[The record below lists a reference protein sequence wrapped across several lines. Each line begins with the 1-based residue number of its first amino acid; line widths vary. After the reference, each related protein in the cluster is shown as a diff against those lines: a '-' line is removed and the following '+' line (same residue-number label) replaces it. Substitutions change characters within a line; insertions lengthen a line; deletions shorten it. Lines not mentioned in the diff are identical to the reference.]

1 MLPFA
6 VAIAVLVLTV
16 IASLVGFRLQTL
28 AIFANQDDA
37 SRAAVRGALGLVSMV
52 TAIVLGMVTASA
64 KDTFDAANESVA
76 GMAVDHITL
85 DKILDSYGPE
95 TTAVRDSLKKMLAYR
110 IDRIQGV
117 EAYDVA
123 DLAAVTGMP
132 AVEVLYRMV
141 NELEP
146 ATDFQKDL
154 QFRALDMIGGRVG
167 FGEGNLAQKRW
178 YFTVRPASVPQ
189 IFVVVVMLWLVLEF
203 LCYGIYSP
211 RTGMVVFSILVASI
225 VVASAM
231 FLLLEMEDPIDGY
244 FRVSVEPLERA
255 IELLDR

>member
-1 MLPFA
+1 MFPIL
-6 VAIAVLVLTV
+6 VAIAVLVLTML
-16 IASLVGFRLQTL
+16 AALLGFRLQRL
-28 AIFANQDDA
+28 AIFAKQDD
-37 SRAAVRGALGLVSMV
+37 SRRSAVRAALGLVSTI

-64 KDTFDAANESVA
+64 KDTFDAANESIA
-76 GMAVDHITL
+76 GMAVDHITV

-95 TTAVRDSLKKMLAYR
+95 TATVRDKLKEMLRYR
-110 IDRIQGV
+110 VDRILGV

-123 DLAAVTGMP
+123 DMAAVTGMP
-132 AVEVLYRMV
+132 GVEVLYRMV

-146 ATDFQKDL
+146 TTDLQKDL
-154 QFRALDMIGGRVG
+154 QFRAMDMIGGRVG

-203 LCYGIYSP
+203 LCYGVYSP
-211 RTGMVVFSILVASI
+211 RSGMVVFSIIVASI